1 MRKKRKP
8 LSRREFLIALGAI
21 TGGLT
26 LAGVRKMLAN
36 ARIQAISQTYLPFV
50 ARGGPTPTNTPR
62 PTRTPSPTNSPTSTP
77 TNTVTPSPTNT
88 VSPSPTT
95 SPVPTVPPPSGSGLV
110 VHVRDA
116 NATSWPGTSGTRF
129 YDYVDTATVEA
140 MLFDA
145 LQELTGQSSWAAIWS
160 VLFNQVHS
168 GGYQPGQKIAIK
180 TSFNN
185 SIFGNNACGSH
196 DNRIDAVPQLA
207 LALLNGLAAAGVQ
220 ANDVYF
226 YDASGS
232 ESGQRYGKTIP
243 NYFRNPLKNAY
254 PQVHFIG
261 LNDCSGVQPPT
272 YGKDPSLTVTFN
284 DPWGQIPDR
293 LLTDILYDAT
303 YIINMPIVKAHKPA
317 KPGSSIAIPA
327 SISMKNH
334 YGSINYVYASSNR
347 SSLHE
352 YMEINGG
359 AYYTST
365 YNPVVDVNKHPI
377 IKNKTALILADCLY
391 GSTGSSDDAIKT
403 WYIFGN
409 QPANSIL
416 VSTDPV
422 ALDCVAVDLL
432 RLELPHQNNR
442 NLDDL
447 RVYDFVFCAQEAGL
461 GVCEGTRG
469 NPGGDPLQ
477 TPYGSGY
484 SNITYVRIDR

>member
-1 MRKKRKP
+1 MNEQRKP
-8 LSRREFLIALGAI
+8 LSRREFLMALGAI

-36 ARIQAISQTYLPFV
+36 ARIQATSRTYLPFV

-62 PTRTPSPTNSPTSTP
+62 PTRTPSPTSA
-77 TNTVTPSPTNT
+77 VT
-88 VSPSPTT
+88 PSPTT
-95 SPVPTVPPPSGSGLV
+95 SPVPTVPPPSRSGLV

-116 NATSWPGTSGTRF
+116 NATAWTGSGHF

-160 VLFNQVHS
+160 VLFGRVHS

-185 SIFGNNACGSH
+185 SIFGSNACGSH

-207 LALLNGLAAAGVQ
+207 LALLNGLSAAGVQ
-220 ANDVYF
+220 AGDVYF

-261 LNDCSGVQPPT
+261 QNDCSGVQAPT

-317 KPGSSIAIPA
+317 KPGSSVAIPA

-359 AYYTST
+359 QYYTST
-365 YNPVVDVNKHPI
+365 YNPVVDVNKQPI
-377 IKNKTALILADCLY
+377 IKNKTALLLADCLY

-403 WYIFGN
+403 WAIFGN
-409 QPANSIL
+409 QAANSIL

-432 RLELPHQNNR
+432 RLELPHQGNR
-442 NLDDL
+442 NLNDP
-447 RVYDFVFCAQEAGL
+447 RVYDFLFCAQEAGL

-484 SNITYVRIDR
+484 NDITYVRIDR